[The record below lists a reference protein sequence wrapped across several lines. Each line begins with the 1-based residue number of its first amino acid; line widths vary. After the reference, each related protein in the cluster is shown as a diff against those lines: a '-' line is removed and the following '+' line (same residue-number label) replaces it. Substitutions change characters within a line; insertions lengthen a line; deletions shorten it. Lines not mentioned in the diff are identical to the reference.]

1 MEAKRLHPDDLNYLV
16 DSFNEIFCVFSAIEY
31 NDLEHLHTDYC
42 KVWYG
47 GTHKWACEELRKDP
61 TKTWLGHF
69 DSKLGK
75 CKFYGDELILN

>member
-1 MEAKRLHPDDLNYLV
+1 MEAKRLHPDDFEYLV

-47 GTHKWACEELRKDP
+47 GTHKWACEE
-61 TKTWLGHF
+61 
-69 DSKLGK
+69 
-75 CKFYGDELILN
+75 